1 MTRIDRLELVVRS
14 LADRILG
21 EEITFDAIAE
31 QEAAEQGVA
40 YVAPS
45 APAAEP
51 VDVAPVLE
59 AIESLSERVAALEQR
74 PGEQVDITPVL
85 DGLANLSERI
95 AVLEQVSIQEGSAP
109 VAGEM
114 FDPAPLHAEIEALQ
128 SKLSTKDAQ
137 HIKQER
143 LLQTMAQV
151 VDDLQSRVGV
161 IEQIDITLLDERKA
175 G

>member
-1 MTRIDRLELVVRS
+1 MTRLDRIELVLRS

-31 QEAAEQGVA
+31 QEAAEQGLA

-45 APAAEP
+45 APVAEP
-51 VDVAPVLE
+51 VDVAPVLD
-59 AIESLSERVAALEQR
+59 AIATLSERVAVLEQR
-74 PGEQVDITPVL
+74 PAEQVDLTPAL
-85 DGLANLSERI
+85 DGLANLSERVAAI
-95 AVLEQVSIQEGSAP
+95 EQVCIQEGSAP
-109 VAGEM
+109 VAVET